1 MKEDGHGRGR
11 MGTDIR
17 QSGRCRYS
25 KVLAIRVVSPQGEVA
40 TGREHE
46 DGFWEVV
53 MLCFLIGL

>member
-1 MKEDGHGRGR
+1 

-17 QSGRCRYS
+17 HRGRCRYS